1 MANPKLSWDEI
12 ETKAV
17 AFQRRWKV
25 LLKEEDII
33 ERSWAQ
39 KFEEELMEEH
49 LRIVVKE

>member
-25 LLKEEDII
+25 LLKEEDILKDHGH
-33 ERSWAQ
+33 RSL
-39 KFEEELMEEH
+39 K
-49 LRIVVKE
+49 KS